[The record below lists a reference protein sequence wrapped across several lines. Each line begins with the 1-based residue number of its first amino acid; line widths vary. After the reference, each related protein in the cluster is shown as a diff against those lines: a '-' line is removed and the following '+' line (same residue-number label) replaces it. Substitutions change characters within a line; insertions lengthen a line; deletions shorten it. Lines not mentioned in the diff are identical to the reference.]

1 MTPLFVTPYPDELV
15 YSILARVYQRSGYI
29 SGPFFRRRAL
39 MNPKAHPDVAF
50 LNGFKKGIA
59 KELTRKESMEEIV
72 MKRTMFPMYGR
83 FLNKE
88 KRNRLYQSLVA
99 MEHRG
104 TFSAPQ
110 SSSGR
115 PLRLMYCTAC
125 VDEDRREYGET
136 YWHRE
141 HQISTVILC
150 PKHYCRLVES
160 QVRIGGASN
169 VAFVPAETTISRESE
184 LCIESADN
192 LLKDFTDYVQTVFR
206 TPIDLSAETSGAE
219 YLHIR
224 IRQKSAYSRYV
235 SDKALRCA
243 LKVDFSDLFCFV
255 CAPLLQGRSA
265 RKVVEQQFISVMDG
279 RFVSFLDICMLG
291 FLAQIPPEELGVMR
305 IWEA

>member
-15 YSILARVYQRSGYI
+15 YSVLARVFQRSGYI
-29 SGPFFRRRAL
+29 SGTFFRRQVL

-50 LNGFKKGIA
+50 LNGFKKGIER
-59 KELTRKESMEEIV
+59 ELTRKESMEEIV
-72 MKRTMFPMYGR
+72 MKRIMFPMYAR
-83 FLNKE
+83 FLNNE
-88 KRNRLYQSLVA
+88 KRNCLYQSLVS

-104 TFSAPQ
+104 SLSAPQ

-141 HQISTVILC
+141 HQISTVMLC
-150 PKHYCRLVES
+150 PKHYRRLVES
-160 QVRIGGASN
+160 QVRTGGSSN
-169 VAFVPAETTISRESE
+169 VAFAPAESAISREPKS
-184 LCIESADN
+184 CAESADK
-192 LLKDFTDYVQTVFR
+192 LLRAFTDYVQTVFC

-224 IRQKSAYSRYV
+224 IRKESAYSRYV

-243 LKVDFSDLFCFV
+243 LKVDFSDLYCTI
-255 CAPLLQGRSA
+255 CAPLLQSRSA
-265 RKVVEQQFISVMDG
+265 RKVVGQQFFSVMNG

-291 FLAQIPPEELGVMR
+291 FLAQIPPEKLGVM
-305 IWEA
+305 ELQK